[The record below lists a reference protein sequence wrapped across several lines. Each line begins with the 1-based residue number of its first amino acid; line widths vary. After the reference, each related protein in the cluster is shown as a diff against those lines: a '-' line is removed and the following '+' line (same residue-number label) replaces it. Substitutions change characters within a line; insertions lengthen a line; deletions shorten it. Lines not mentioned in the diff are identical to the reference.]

1 MYAAETTGEI
11 AIKRSMPMSEPMA
24 EESVRT
30 RIEELVALHN
40 GEIYAYLLRMVR
52 DGELANQDHI
62 RQLASGVGVHV
73 PSIR

>member
-30 RIEELVALHN
+30 KIEELFALHN

-52 DGELANQDHI
+52 DHWHI
-62 RQLASGVGVHV
+62 EIV
-73 PSIR
+73 